1 MLPLFIT
8 FNRKSWEWGRL
19 GLRLG
24 EIKAVNGP
32 SLLLAFLHSHPDTP
46 GNLCVQGTWTTSRT
60 KERGSNHWPHVK
72 EAPGWVTGWLHVYLW
87 RTTRCL
93 CVYLWTERRLV
104 FFFSSFLAYMLG
116 NTVTVIV
123 ILCNVGLSQVSP
135 SVPHLRHV
143 LSNLSPSSSSSYCV
157 QYLLH
162 NSYCLC
168 PLFIVQLVL

>member
-104 FFFSSFLAYMLG
+104 FSLAVSSLTCWVTQSQWSSSCVMSGYHKFLRQSHIC
-116 NTVTVIV
+116 VTYCPICLHHHLPVIV
-123 ILCNVGLSQVSP
+123 FNTCCTTRIASVLC
-135 SVPHLRHV
+135 
-143 LSNLSPSSSSSYCV
+143 
-157 QYLLH
+157 LLY
-162 NSYCLC
+162 S
-168 PLFIVQLVL
+168 